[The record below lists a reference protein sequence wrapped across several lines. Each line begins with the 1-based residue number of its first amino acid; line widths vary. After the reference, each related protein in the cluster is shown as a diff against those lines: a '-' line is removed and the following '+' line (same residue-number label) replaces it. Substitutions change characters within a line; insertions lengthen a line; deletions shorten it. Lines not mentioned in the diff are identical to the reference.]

1 MKSLSN
7 YLIEALQVERT
18 NGSYRT
24 VVLLRHEG
32 INTSNL
38 SKEEFIQLM
47 KEDLQNAQAL
57 YSKEVR
63 AARETTKPAYMER
76 KRQEAEEFANKK
88 WKTDKRKQEYIDNA
102 LANAEEVWNNFKTD
116 IFFDFKPDVRNGIPG
131 VCILKSDTPDSQLG
145 RCYEELAKSKWWQY
159 GKGWAFKYEC
169 GMSTLL
175 YSFRPWI
182 DLLMNESEAEER
194 KREQKRLDDE
204 IQAWYDRKG
213 SGGYTGD

>member
-116 IFFDFKPDVRNGIPG
+116 IFFDFKFFS
-131 VCILKSDTPDSQLG
+131 VCNSICSRRYFIFNLKNNHFSMFDKISSFFTCFSFSAA
-145 RCYEELAKSKWWQY
+145 YYIIKS
-159 GKGWAFKYEC
+159 F
-169 GMSTLL
+169 
-175 YSFRPWI
+175 I
-182 DLLMNESEAEER
+182 
-194 KREQKRLDDE
+194 
-204 IQAWYDRKG
+204 
-213 SGGYTGD
+213 